1 MSIRELLGGLCFL
14 ALNYTACKSTWSY
27 ENRVGKHLCN
37 FSQLPL
43 SNSLFTVLFADVGF
57 FLLVLYVVRDLHGVE
72 VEVSMQTQN
81 LRLLV

>member
-57 FLLVLYVVRDLHGVE
+57 LFACFVVRDLHGVE